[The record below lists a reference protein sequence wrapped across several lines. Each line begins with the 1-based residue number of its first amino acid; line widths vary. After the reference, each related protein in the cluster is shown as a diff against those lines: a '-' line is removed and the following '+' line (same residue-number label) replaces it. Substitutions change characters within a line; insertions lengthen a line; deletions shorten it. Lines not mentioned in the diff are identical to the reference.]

1 MERQGRI
8 WEAHTSRVQVSRK
21 TLAWALGLGGA
32 IVCTIAVALTAAAG
46 LWSAELLLYPTFIAF
61 GVLGALVA
69 SRQPANS
76 IGWLM
81 CCASLLAVLLFVPLD
96 YGYAAQVTHHG
107 AWPLGGIALWFAG
120 WGWIPLFGL
129 FLPAVTVR
137 FPDGLVPPRWRV
149 VDWLALAG
157 TVAAM
162 GGVALA
168 PRDVVVRALLLPQGR
183 LGEVAPVIDSPLASA
198 VPEAL
203 PLVLIFAGLG
213 LILLA
218 YVASVVAA
226 IERFRHAR
234 GDERLQ
240 LTWFAYAGVLIAVA
254 SIYGSVTT
262 IAGGPA
268 PVIGEVALHAA
279 FFALPFAI
287 AIAILRYRLYDI
299 ALIINRTLVY
309 GGLTAIVA
317 AFYAA
322 VVALGNRFFIS
333 ASGQKSDAAY
343 FVVAFVVVV
352 SAYPFKD
359 WLQRQVDRRVPH
371 RSPSA
376 IIGEFSAE
384 VEAVV
389 SILDV
394 KRVACRLLDQA
405 VSAFDATGAALY
417 LDGNVDSPAYSQG
430 RADGAGALEVDLR
443 HDGRQL
449 GRLVLG
455 GRRGDLAYTRADREA
470 LQRSAD
476 LVGEALALV
485 VRLGE
490 SVSDS
495 AGGSGAKEGETQ
507 HRSRRHP
514 DQQAV
519 DD

>member
-1 MERQGRI
+1 M
-8 WEAHTSRVQVSRK
+8 SRK
-21 TLAWALGLGGA
+21 TLAWVLGLGGA
-32 IVCTIAVALTAAAG
+32 FVCMIAAALTAAAG

-81 CCASLLAVLLFVPLD
+81 CCGSLLAPLLFVPLD
-96 YGYAAQVTHHG
+96 YGYTAQVTHHG

-129 FLPAVTVR
+129 FLPMITVR
-137 FPDGLVPPRWRV
+137 FPDGRVPSRWRI

-162 GGVALA
+162 GVALA
-168 PRDVVVRALLLPQGR
+168 PRDVVVRLLLLPPGR
-183 LGEVAPVIDSPLASA
+183 LGQVAPLIDSPLASS

-203 PLVLIFAGLG
+203 PLVLIFTGLG

-218 YVASVVAA
+218 YLASVVAA
-226 IERFRHAR
+226 IERFRRAR

-240 LTWFAYAGVLIAVA
+240 LTWFAYSGVLIAVA
-254 SIYGSVTT
+254 TIYGTVAT
-262 IAGGPA
+262 IAGGPE
-268 PVIGEVALHAA
+268 PVVGEVAIHAA

-317 AFYAA
+317 ALYAA
-322 VVALGNRFFIS
+322 
-333 ASGQKSDAAY
+333 
-343 FVVAFVVVV
+343 VVAFVVVV
-352 SAYPFKD
+352 AAYPFKD
-359 WLQRQVDRRVPH
+359 WLQREVDRRVAH
-371 RSPSA
+371 RSPSSVLGA
-376 IIGEFSAE
+376 FSAE

-389 SILDV
+389 SVLDV
-394 KRVACRLLDQA
+394 DDVACRLLDEA
-405 VSAFDATGAALY
+405 VTAFGARSAALY
-417 LDGNVDSPAYSQG
+417 LDGNPDTPTYTQG
-430 RADGAGALEVDLR
+430 QTDGAAALEVYLR
-443 HDGRQL
+443 HQERQL

-455 GRRGDLAYTRADREA
+455 SRRGDLAYTRSDRDA

-476 LVGEALALV
+476 LVGKALALAA
-485 VRLGE
+485 RY
-490 SVSDS
+490 
-495 AGGSGAKEGETQ
+495 GSGAPAGESAKPLGIQQT
-507 HRSRRHP
+507 SRRPRVQPAPP
-514 DQQAV
+514 D
-519 DD
+519 D